1 MKKIGIFYGTTSG
14 ITGGIVDEIEF
25 YLRGEDYEVF
35 CVADGIDEMSSLE
48 NLILISP
55 TYGVG
60 ELQKD
65 WENVFDEFKKID
77 FTGKIVG
84 IVGVG
89 NQLAFGESYVGA
101 MRKLYDVVVANG
113 AKVVGFTSSEG
124 YRYEETES
132 VIDDKF
138 VGLAL
143 DEKNQDNET
152 PDRIKAWIEEIKPQ
166 FKV

>member
-1 MKKIGIFYGTTSG
+1 MKKLGIFYGTTSG
-14 ITGGIVDEIEF
+14 ITAGIVDEIEF
-25 YLRGEDYEVF
+25 YLRGENYDV
-35 CVADGIDEMSSLE
+35 CDVADGIESMENYD

-65 WENVFDEFKKID
+65 WENVYDDFKNKNLS
-77 FTGKIVG
+77 GKIVG

-89 NQLAFGESYVGA
+89 NQFAFGESYVGA
-101 MRKLYDVVVANG
+101 MRKLYDGILNAG
-113 AKVVGFTSSEG
+113 GKVVGFTSTEG
-124 YRYEETES
+124 YKYEETDS

-143 DEKNQDNET
+143 DESNQDNET
-152 PDRIKAWIEEIKPQ
+152 PDRIKAWIEEIKPL
-166 FKV
+166 FN